1 MQGNDDDLL
10 PWQPTPRWRTIGN
23 MTVHDFPAH
32 RTELRQGYR
41 DLMTAIPA
49 QMKGFGDLHRSAVA
63 DGALPQA
70 IKELMAVSIAIAQRC
85 DDCIALHMHDAI
97 RAGATPEQVHEAI
110 GVALLMGG
118 GPASTYATHALRA
131 LEQFSS

>member
-1 MQGNDDDLL
+1 MDV
-10 PWQPTPRWRTIGN
+10 
-23 MTVHDFPAH
+23 MTVHDYRAQ

-41 DLMTAIPA
+41 DLNTVIPA
-49 QMKGFGDLHRSAVA
+49 QMKGFGELHRSAVA

-70 IKELMAVSIAIAQRC
+70 TKELMAVSIAIVQRC
-85 DDCIALHMHDAI
+85 DDCIALHMHDAL

-110 GVALLMGG
+110 GVAVLMGG

-131 LEQFSS
+131 LEQFST

>member
-1 MQGNDDDLL
+1 
-10 PWQPTPRWRTIGN
+10 

-49 QMKGFGDLHRSAVA
+49 QMKGFGELHRSAVA
-63 DGALPQA
+63 DGALSTST
-70 IKELMAVSIAIAQRC
+70 KELMALAIGVVQRC
-85 DDCIALHMHDAI
+85 DDCIALHMHDAL

-110 GVALLMGG
+110 GVAVLMGG
-118 GPASTYATHALRA
+118 GPASTYATHALQA
-131 LEQFSS
+131 LEQFSP